1 MRVFGKVTP
10 LLIVALLMMPASG
23 VAQAGNDAE
32 TWRSFVENVP
42 VGSELDVRLRSGQRF
57 RATLVRTTTDTLMVL
72 PKTRV
77 PVPVQ
82 PVRYE
87 EIASLERHQ
96 HNGMSGGKAAA
107 IGVAS
112 GVGGFFAALL
122 VLLAL
127 VSD

>member
-1 MRVFGKVTP
+1 MRVFGKVTA

-72 PKTRV
+72 PKTRAA
-77 PVPVQ
+77 VPVQ
-82 PVRYE
+82 QVR
-87 EIASLERHQ
+87 
-96 HNGMSGGKAAA
+96 
-107 IGVAS
+107 
-112 GVGGFFAALL
+112 L
-122 VLLAL
+122 VTR
-127 VSD
+127 